1 MGIIVRQKG
10 SRRMIFPA
18 EFPLVDDQDV
28 VVLQDRRH
36 LPDRR
41 KAQHD
46 TRDLRTTPLKMGED
60 NLEDLILL
68 LQRNRSF

>member
-1 MGIIVRQKG
+1 
-10 SRRMIFPA
+10 MIFPA

-68 LQRNRSF
+68 LQQRG

>member
-1 MGIIVRQKG
+1 MGKIARQKG

-18 EFPLVDDQDV
+18 EFPLVDDQGV
-28 VVLQDRRH
+28 VVVQDRRR

-46 TRDLRTTPLKMGED
+46 TSNLRAMPSKMGED
-60 NLEDLILL
+60 NLEDLILFL
-68 LQRNRSF
+68 KQLG

>member
-1 MGIIVRQKG
+1 MGRIVRQKG

-18 EFPLVDDQDV
+18 EFPLEDDQGV
-28 VVLQDRRH
+28 VVVQDRRR

-46 TRDLRTTPLKMGED
+46 TSDLKITPLKMAED
-60 NLEDLILL
+60 NMEDLILFL
-68 LQRNRSF
+68 KQLG